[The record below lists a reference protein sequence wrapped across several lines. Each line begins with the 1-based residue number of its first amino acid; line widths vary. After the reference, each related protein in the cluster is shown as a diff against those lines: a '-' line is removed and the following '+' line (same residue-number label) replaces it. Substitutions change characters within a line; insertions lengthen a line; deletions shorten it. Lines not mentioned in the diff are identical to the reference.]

1 MEFRKKGLLF
11 VVVAFANFVTL
22 LGIVQILSVFHEVWG
37 FFFRHI
43 SLSFHKQNG
52 KKGEVKK

>member
-22 LGIVQILSVFHEVWG
+22 LGIVQILSVFHEVC
-37 FFFRHI
+37 FFFF
-43 SLSFHKQNG
+43 SDTFLYLSTSKMER
-52 KKGEVKK
+52 KER

>member
-1 MEFRKKGLLF
+1 MEFRKKGLLV

-22 LGIVQILSVFHEVWG
+22 FGIVQILSVFHEVWG
-37 FFFRHI
+37 FFFRLN